1 MKKLFF
7 LLLVSTSVCLF
18 SITQS
23 PAQQNT
29 NPLDDLF
36 DSRWRGLFLGGT
48 VRYGITQAGLS
59 ILTDRFNE
67 DDKFD
72 NSNSRN
78 MSGSIQWRLGYAVS
92 EDMGFY
98 ITSPFLSIQPAFGVL
113 FSSQQYPDIYY
124 TLQLGYTR
132 MVASSRITAAN
143 FDQYILAAGNTPA
156 DAWTFNLGIG
166 NEFRRHYALELTA
179 GFSRITIPKA
189 YWDSSF
195 RNVHLNELSL
205 FASFNYWLY

>member
-7 LLLVSTSVCLF
+7 LLLVSTGVCLF
-18 SITQS
+18 SVTQS

-36 DSRWRGLFLGGT
+36 DNRWRGVFLGGSAN
-48 VRYGITQAGLS
+48 YGITQSGLS
-59 ILTDRFNE
+59 ILADRFNE

-78 MSGSIQWRLGYAVS
+78 MSGGIQWRLGYAVS
-92 EDMGFY
+92 EDMRFY

-113 FSSQQYPDIYY
+113 FSSQQYSDIYY
-124 TLQLGYTR
+124 TVQLGYTR
-132 MVASSRITAAN
+132 MAAASRIATAN
-143 FDQYILAAGNTPA
+143 FDQYILAAGNTSA

-166 NEFRRHYALELTA
+166 NEFRQHYAFELTA
-179 GFSRITIPKA
+179 GFSRITIPNA

-195 RNVHLNELSL
+195 RNVHLNGISL